1 MTIPYIMGR
10 DSITVA
16 VNGATSTVREGQANY
31 AALREA
37 IKSKDWDAIPDLLTP
52 AKAVETFGAGNI
64 KIVNGEVTMNGR
76 VLRNGVTARIL
87 QMVAEGFDAAP
98 LMKFLENL
106 MANPSKTAV
115 DELYDWL
122 EGTSLPITEDGYFLA
137 YKKVRDDYLSFY
149 DGKTSNRVGETPNM
163 PRNEVNDDRDQT
175 CSQGLHFC
183 SMSYLGSYYGGQ
195 GRVMILKINP
205 ADVVSIPSD
214 YDFAKG
220 RAWQYLV
227 IGEHEGGEKTEAFDT
242 PVVSATGAPVYGTVR
257 KAAAAPVTAVLGVE
271 FGTVARAELVNQAVK
286 AAMSSSVAHL
296 SAAVSGAQA
305 RVDGFDDA
313 WSNAAPDLSRSRSTN
328 AREVVAYAQA
338 YFEGYDKCMGAT
350 TQAATSTV
358 DHSLADDYDWETD
371 EERAE
376 INKLLNSVK
385 DPATTRHGSENG
397 YDDGHDDGYNDARLG
412 NKFNL
417 SRALGSGKGYRAA
430 YVEGYLDS
438 YSA

>member
-16 VNGATSTVREGQANY
+16 VNGATATVREGQANY

-37 IKSKDWDAIPDLLTP
+37 IKTKDWDAIPDLLTP
-52 AKAVETFGAGNI
+52 AKAVETFGAGSI
-64 KIVNGEVTMNGR
+64 KVVNGEVTMNGR

-87 QMVAEGFDAAP
+87 QMVAEGFDAQP

-122 EGTSLPITEDGYFLA
+122 EGTLLPITEDGYFLA
-137 YKKVRDDYLSFY
+137 YKKVRNDYLSFY

-183 SMSYLGSYYGGQ
+183 SMSYLSQYYGGQ

-214 YDFAKG
+214 YNNAKG

-227 IGEHEGGEKTEAFDT
+227 IGEHKGGETKEAFDT
-242 PVVSATGAPVYGTVR
+242 PVVSATGAPVYGSVR
-257 KAAAAPVTAVLGVE
+257 KQAAAPVTSVLGVE

-286 AAMSSSVAHL
+286 AAMTSKGSVG
-296 SAAVSGAQA
+296 VNVPQA

-313 WSNAAPDLSRSRSTN
+313 WNGDAPNLARVSSSN
-328 AREVVAYAQA
+328 AREVVEYATA
-338 YFEGYDKCMGAT
+338 YFDGYDKCMGASKAGVIKT
-350 TQAATSTV
+350 
-358 DHSLADDYDWETD
+358 DHAEADDFDWHTD
-371 EERAE
+371 EERAA
-376 INKLLNSVK
+376 IVDLLNSVK
-385 DPATTRHGSENG
+385 NATTTRHGGDRG
-397 YDDGHDDGYNDARLG
+397 YADGKADGYSDSRMAR
-412 NKFNL
+412 KFNL
-417 SRALGSGKGYRAA
+417 TRALGSGKGYRTA
-430 YVEGYLDS
+430 YIQGYLDN
-438 YSA
+438 YSS